1 MRLFIILMLL
11 WMTAPVLKAE
21 QTQQYIPLDCY
32 PMEPFLKNF
41 KEFFEEELVF
51 MSESVNE
58 LSEPLYHQMWM
69 NPQSQTWTFMVSNK
83 TREMICVIA
92 SGKGFADLSQIGI

>member
-1 MRLFIILMLL
+1 MRTFIISLMLL
-11 WMTAPVLKAE
+11 WTAAVNAE

-51 MSESVNE
+51 MSGSVNE
-58 LSEPLYHQMWM
+58 LNEQLYHQMWM
-69 NPQSQTWTFMVSNK
+69 NPESQTWTFMVSNK
-83 TREMICVIA
+83 KREMICIIA
-92 SGKGFADLSQIGI
+92 SGRGFADLSQIGI

>member
-1 MRLFIILMLL
+1 MLL
-11 WMTAPVLKAE
+11 WTAAVNAE

-51 MSESVNE
+51 MSGSVNE
-58 LSEPLYHQMWM
+58 LNEQLYHQMWM
-69 NPQSQTWTFMVSNK
+69 NPESQTWTFMVSNK
-83 TREMICVIA
+83 KREMICIIA
-92 SGKGFADLSQIGI
+92 SGRGFADLSKVGI